1 MNIVVKPSKLK
12 SDKTIKVLGHKHSFV
27 QLVAATIIFNTR
39 CTILNVPK
47 TDDTDILCKLI
58 IKLGGKAGFKNNTV
72 YLDTRSMKYKRID
85 AQLCNKIHGALYFI
99 FALAIRFHRF
109 YVVPTGG
116 CNISTKGE
124 RPCNHLIDIL
134 NSFGVTHKSN
144 KTEYSWKTCKKTK
157 FVQNIKR
164 FSDTMFCLTGEKVSS
179 ATKLCILAA
188 IGTRHTKTII
198 KNYYFRTDVY
208 DLLNFAKLC
217 GIEIKQINN
226 RLVIDTENKNIPDNM
241 VYTLS
246 DCQSEVMTFITL
258 AIVNNIKLTIRVTNL
273 DVLQN
278 ILYPELKILHEMGVN
293 LVLKNNKI
301 IVPKQKQLSGANIRI
316 THKGIQS
323 DHQPF
328 MALLLSFANDKS
340 VIKEMV
346 WRSRFAYVPELNK
359 LGYSIKKHSNKIIIR
374 PYKHNILQTDINLNA
389 TDTRAAAVLCIAAIK
404 SGTTVKITN
413 IENITRGYDGFINNL
428 IKLGAKVSK

>member
-1 MNIVVKPSKLK
+1 MNIVIKPSKLK
-12 SDKTIKVLGHKHSFV
+12 SDKTIRVLGHKHSFV
-27 QLVAATIIFNTR
+27 QLVAAAIIFNTK
-39 CTILNVPK
+39 CTIHNVPK

-58 IKLGGKAGFKNNTV
+58 VKLGGKASLKNNTV
-72 YLDTRSMKYKRID
+72 YLDTRSMKYRRID
-85 AQLCNKIHGALYFI
+85 EKLCNKIHGALYFI

-109 YVVPTGG
+109 SIVPTGG
-116 CNISTKGE
+116 CNISAKGV
-124 RPCNHLIDIL
+124 RPYNHLIDIL
-134 NSFGVTHKSN
+134 NSFGTTKKLN
-144 KTEYSWKTCKKTK
+144 KIEYSWKPCKKAT
-157 FVQNIKR
+157 VSQNIKR
-164 FSDTMFCLTGEKVSS
+164 FSDSMFRLTGEKVSS

-188 IGTRHTKTII
+188 IGTKNTKAII

-217 GIEIKQINN
+217 GIDVKRTDN
-226 RLVIDTENKNIPDNM
+226 RLVINTENKNVPDNM

-258 AIVNNIKLTIRVTNL
+258 AIVNNIKLTILVKNL

-278 ILYPELKILHEMGVN
+278 ILHPELKILHKIGVN
-293 LVLKNNKI
+293 LILGNNKI
-301 IVPKQKQLSGANIRI
+301 IVPKQKQISGTNITI

-328 MALLLSFANDKS
+328 MALLLSFVNGES
-340 VIKEMV
+340 VIKETV

-359 LGYSIKKHSNKIIIR
+359 LGYFIKKYSNKIVIR
-374 PYKHNILQTDINLNA
+374 SYKHNSLQTDIILNA

-404 SGTTVKITN
+404 SGVSVTIKNT
-413 IENITRGYDGFINNL
+413 EHLMRGYDGFIENL

>member
-1 MNIVVKPSKLK
+1 MNIVIKPSKLK

-27 QLVAATIIFNTR
+27 QLVAATIIFNTK
-39 CTILNVPK
+39 CIIHNVPK

-58 IKLGGKAGFKNNTV
+58 IKLGGKASFKNNTV
-72 YLDTRSMKYKRID
+72 YLDTKSMKYRRID
-85 AQLCNKIHGALYFI
+85 DKLCNKIHGALYFI
-99 FALAIRFHRF
+99 FALAIRFHMF
-109 YVVPTGG
+109 PVVPTGG
-116 CNISTKGE
+116 CNISTQGV
-124 RPCNHLIDIL
+124 RPYNHLIDIL
-134 NSFGVTHKSN
+134 NSFGTTKKLN
-144 KTEYSWKTCKKTK
+144 KIEYSWKPCKQTK
-157 FVQNIKR
+157 IVQNIKR
-164 FSDTMFCLTGEKVSS
+164 FSDSMFRLTGEKVSS

-188 IGTRHTKTII
+188 VGTKHTKTII

-217 GIEIKQINN
+217 GIDIKQTHN
-226 RLVIDTENKNIPDNM
+226 RLIINTENKNIPDNM
-241 VYTLS
+241 VYILS
-246 DCQSEVMTFITL
+246 DCQSEVITFITL

-278 ILYPELKILHEMGVN
+278 ILHPELKILHKMGVN

-301 IVPKQKQLSGANIRI
+301 IVPKQKQLSGTEITI

-328 MALLLSFANDKS
+328 MTLLLSFANDKS
-340 VIKEMV
+340 VIKETV

-359 LGYSIKKHSNKIIIR
+359 LGCSIKRYSNKIIIR

-404 SGTTVKITN
+404 SGKTVKITN
-413 IENITRGYDGFINNL
+413 IDNITRGYDGFIENL

>member
-1 MNIVVKPSKLK
+1 MNIVIKPSKLK

-27 QLVAATIIFNTR
+27 QLVAAAIIFNTK
-39 CTILNVPK
+39 CTIHNVPK

-58 IKLGGKAGFKNNTV
+58 VKLGGKASFKNNTV
-72 YLDTRSMKYKRID
+72 YLDARSMKYRRID
-85 AQLCNKIHGALYFI
+85 EKLCNKIHGALYFI
-99 FALAIRFHRF
+99 FALAIRFHKF
-109 YVVPTGG
+109 SVIPTGG
-116 CNISTKGE
+116 CNISTQGV
-124 RPCNHLIDIL
+124 RPYSHMIDIL
-134 NSFGVTHKSN
+134 NSFGTTKKLN
-144 KTEYSWKTCKKTK
+144 KTEYSWTPCKKTK
-157 FVQNIKR
+157 IVQNIKR
-164 FSDTMFCLTGEKVSS
+164 FSDSMFRLIGEKVSS

-188 IGTRHTKTII
+188 VGTKHTKTII

-217 GIEIKQINN
+217 GIDIKQTHN
-226 RLVIDTENKNIPDNM
+226 RLIINTENKNIPDNL

-258 AIVNNIKLTIRVTNL
+258 AIVNNIKLNIQVKNL

-278 ILYPELKILHEMGVN
+278 ILYPELKILHKMGVN
-293 LVLKNNKI
+293 LILENNKI
-301 IVPKQKQLSGANIRI
+301 IVPNQKLLSGKNITI

-328 MALLLSFANDKS
+328 FALLLSFANDKS
-340 VIKEMV
+340 IIKETV

-359 LGYSIKKHSNKIIIR
+359 LGYSIKRYSNKIIIR
-374 PYKHNILQTDINLNA
+374 PYKHNILQTDLNLNA
-389 TDTRAAAVLCIAAIK
+389 TDTRATAVLCIAAIK
-404 SGTTVKITN
+404 FGETIKITN
-413 IENITRGYDGFINNL
+413 IEHLTRGYDGFIEKL